1 MSVPSVCVHTHCS
14 AIEARRSDLLV
25 LDGWV
30 VVSHWTWI
38 AGSELGSSTRA
49 AASLQPVPEISA
61 AVLQGQ
67 VSEALMPGGS
77 GQEPD
82 VVVNHTREGTL
93 GCHRDLTQVLYSG
106 EG

>member
-25 LDGWV
+25 LDRWV

-49 AASLQPVPEISA
+49 AASLQPMPEISA

-67 VSEALMPGGS
+67 VSEALLPGGS

-82 VVVNHTREGTL
+82 VASEPHQGGDFRVSQGSHTGPL
-93 GCHRDLTQVLYSG
+93 QW
-106 EG
+106 